1 MPRGGWDEE
10 EGPRELLDGR
20 LVCSPHGLVICG
32 KCCSDYSFMD
42 DVLGE
47 DDDEDEETDDETRA
61 VVNATWGPPGR
72 RSEAQA
78 SNDNKPPIPK
88 DIFGTPKRRGTGRVF
103 PTKFDAPLTPSTL
116 PTDLFVGIPTYGKL
130 SR

>member
-1 MPRGGWDEE
+1 MFRKGFDDDT
-10 EGPRELLDGR
+10 GPRELLDGR

-42 DVLGE
+42 E
-47 DDDEDEETDDETRA
+47 DEEEETDDD
-61 VVNATWGPPGR
+61 VINATWSPHGR
-72 RSEAQA
+72 RLEAQTSSH
-78 SNDNKPPIPK
+78 SNPPIPK
-88 DIFGTPKRRGTGRVF
+88 ELFGTPKGRGTGRVF

-116 PTDLFVGIPTYGKL
+116 PTDLFVGIPTYAKL